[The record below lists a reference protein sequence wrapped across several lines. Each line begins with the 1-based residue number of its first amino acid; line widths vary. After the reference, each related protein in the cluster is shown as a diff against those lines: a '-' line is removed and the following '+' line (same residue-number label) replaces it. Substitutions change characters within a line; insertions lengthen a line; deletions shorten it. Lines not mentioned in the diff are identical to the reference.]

1 MRLFALVMLAPLLG
15 AGSLQRIAAL
25 AMGARQGAVVVL
37 DAGSGRP
44 LAVVRP
50 RVAKSLLAKP
60 GSTIKPFTLEALVK
74 AGLAGKAVCSRR
86 LMFGSRNLS
95 CSHPEAPGALSAS
108 EALAYSCNSW
118 FAAMAARLQP
128 DDLVLP
134 LRAVGFSVRGRPDSV
149 EALQLLALGEGDVRV
164 TPLALAEAYRKLAS
178 SVSPQV
184 RQGLVEAT
192 TYGTARLAAV
202 PGLEVAGKTGTATSD
217 ASHKHA
223 WFAGFAPARAPRV
236 VVVVYLE
243 SGQGGSDAAP
253 VAHEVFAAW
262 QRGLR

>member
-1 MRLFALVMLAPLLG
+1 MRLVALVVLAPVLS
-15 AGSLQRIAAL
+15 AGSLERVAAE

-37 DAGSGRP
+37 DVVNGKP

-50 RVAKSLLAKP
+50 QVAKSLVARP

-74 AGLAGKAVCSRR
+74 AGLAGHAVCARR
-86 LMFGSRNLS
+86 LMIGSRNLS
-95 CSHPEAPGALSAS
+95 CSHPEAPGPLSAS
-108 EALAYSCNSW
+108 EALSYSCNSW
-118 FAAMAARLQP
+118 FASMAARLQP

-134 LRAVGFSVRGRPDSV
+134 LRAAGFGVRSRPASV

-178 SVSPQV
+178 SVSQLV

-217 ASHKHA
+217 GSHKHA

-236 VVVVYLE
+236 VVVVYVE
-243 SGQGGSDAAP
+243 SGQGGADAAP